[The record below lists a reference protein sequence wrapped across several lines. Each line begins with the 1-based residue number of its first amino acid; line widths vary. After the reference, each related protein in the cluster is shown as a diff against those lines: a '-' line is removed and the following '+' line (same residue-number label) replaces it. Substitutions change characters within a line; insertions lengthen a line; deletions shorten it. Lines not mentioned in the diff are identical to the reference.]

1 MASRAI
7 NLLTIRMQQLYY
19 RFDYEMKKAGLFYII
34 TCTARTT
41 KEQVALYAQG
51 RQELEEVNEL
61 RNSAGMPP
69 ITNAENQRRVTWTL
83 KSEHLIDLDDTDIS
97 NNLSRAFD
105 IAMVGKG
112 GKAHWD
118 IKVSVNENDIPDYI
132 EAGQIGEKVGLV
144 WGGRWKSPDYPH
156 FQQPK

>member
-1 MASRAI
+1 MSSRAI
-7 NLLTIRMQQLYY
+7 NMLTIRMQQLFY
-19 RFDYEMKKAGLFYII
+19 RFDYEMRKAGLFYIV
-34 TCTARTT
+34 TCTARTV

-51 RQELEEVNEL
+51 RQELDEVNTL
-61 RNSAGMPP
+61 RKIAGMPE
-69 ITNAENQRRVTWTL
+69 ITEVENHRKVTWTL
-83 KSEHLIDLDDTDIS
+83 KSEHLIDLDDTDIN

-105 IAMVGKG
+105 IALSKDGKVY
-112 GKAHWD
+112 WD
-118 IKVSVNENDIPDYI
+118 IKVSVNDNDIPDYI